1 MNVSRIAHTFVFVL
15 VFALIAT
22 GVWAAGEEE
31 EEPAA
36 AVEKE
41 MVLDPSTGEMVEAP
55 RYGGTFTHA
64 ERTGADTPDTW
75 FTGGQAATFFIST
88 VLEKLSVG
96 NWAIAREEHGW
107 NTTSVP
113 LSTLKGALAESWSQ
127 PDPLTYVFNIRRG
140 VHWHNKAPMNGREL
154 TADDIVFNFHRYLG
168 LGSGFT
174 VPSPRLG
181 QLAAIPFESI
191 AATDQWTVVMK
202 LKEPKLFAL
211 EIIVDQYSNWMY
223 PPEVIEE
230 HGDARDW
237 RNLVGTGPYELTD
250 YVEGVSATFDKNPD
264 YWASDDK
271 YPQNRLPYI
280 DQITGLIMPEEA
292 TRLAALRAGTLDYLG
307 TPGNTQ
313 VRTIDQVES
322 VQRISPDLVVW
333 QYPYRSDNSFGVNV
347 QKPPFDDIRVRQ
359 AMQMALDLDTIYST
373 YYKGYGST
381 RPQGVYGEELKGWTT
396 PFEEWPE
403 AVRKVYTHDPAGAEA
418 LLDAA
423 GYPRGAD
430 GTRFKTVLSHL
441 ERYDT
446 TFAELA
452 AAQWGEVGVDV
463 EVRVTPVPEFV
474 AVRTEGLFEMISAE
488 LGGLPSPSV
497 AGLGAYYTTT
507 SWAHSNVSDPVYD
520 AMYEAQQAA
529 TTVEESRRLTREGYL
544 YALERHWSIW
554 GGEVPQFNVSQPWVK
569 GYNGEIW
576 LGVGQQDTFF
586 SRIWIDSELKEAM
599 GF

>member
-1 MNVSRIAHTFVFVL
+1 MSIARIIRTFAIALVMVL
-15 VFALIAT
+15 VAT
-22 GVWAAGEEE
+22 GLWASPAAED
-31 EEPAA
+31 EPAA
-36 AVEKE
+36 TMERE

-64 ERTGADTPDTW
+64 ERTGAETPDSW
-75 FTGGQAATFFIST
+75 FSGGMAPTFFTSN
-88 VLEKLSVG
+88 VLEKLAVG
-96 NWAIAREEHGW
+96 NWAIDREVHGW

-127 PDPLTYVFNIRRG
+127 PDPLTYVFNIRQG
-140 VHWHNKAPMNGREL
+140 VHWHDKAPMNGREL

-174 VPSPRLG
+174 ESSPRLG

-202 LKEPKLFAL
+202 LKEPKLFSL
-211 EIIVDQYSNWMY
+211 DIIVDQYSNWMY
-223 PPEVIEE
+223 PPEVIKE

-250 YVEGVSATFDKNPD
+250 YVEGVSATFDKNPN
-264 YWASDDK
+264 YWGHDDK

-292 TRLAALRAGTLDYLG
+292 TRLAALRAGTLDYVG

-313 VRTIDQVES
+313 LRTIDQVDS
-322 VQRISPDLVVW
+322 VRRTSPDLLVW
-333 QYPYRSDNSFGVNV
+333 EYPYRSDNSFGVNV
-347 QKPPFDDIRVRQ
+347 QKKPFDDIRVRQ
-359 AMQMALDLDTIYST
+359 AMQMALDLDTIYAT
-373 YYKGYGST
+373 YYQGYGST

-430 GTRFKTVLSHL
+430 GTRFKTVLTHL

-446 TFAELA
+446 TFAELV

-463 EVRVTPVPEFV
+463 EVRVTPGPEFV
-474 AVRTEGLFEMISAE
+474 AARTEGIFEMISAE

-497 AGLGAYYTTT
+497 AGLGAYYTHT

-520 AMYEAQQAA
+520 AMYEAQQTAA
-529 TTVEESRRLTREGYL
+529 TEEESQRLTREGYL

-586 SRIWIDSELKEAM
+586 SRIWIDTELKEAM